1 MSKYIKQ
8 ILDICISIILLVL
21 TIPLVILISCIIKI
35 ESKGK
40 IFYKQKRIGK
50 DGKIITIYKFRTM
63 VDNAE
68 KLVNEFTEKQKE
80 EYEKNYKLLNDY
92 RVTRFG
98 NFLRKTGLDELP
110 QLVNVLKGE
119 MSIVGPRPVV
129 EEEIKKYG
137 KYWKKVFSVKPGI
150 TGYWVVKK
158 NKNTTYDERIKM
170 DLYYVENLSVKLD
183 TKILLKTIKIMLKGK
198 NE

>member
-8 ILDICISIILLVL
+8 ILDICISIILLVI
-21 TIPLVILISCIIKI
+21 TIPLIILISCIIKI

-80 EYEKNYKLLNDY
+80 EYEKNYKLSNDY

-150 TGYWVVKK
+150 TGYWVVNK

-183 TKILLKTIKIMLKGK
+183 AKILLKTIKIMLKGK